1 MPLIIK
7 GGNGPTIIS
16 KTAMKN
22 RLGQLIEDKINDDPL
37 SHLSPEIAEK
47 RKEILDAKRHREF
60 MARIEKQ
67 EADAM
72 RKLKEAKV
80 EVTSEIL
87 VDNTATTTITHN
99 DVVTISTKEK
109 ATEVPDFE
117 AMTKR
122 EIDEWAESVLGLT
135 LDRRKKKADLIET
148 IRKSL

>member
-7 GGNGPTIIS
+7 GGNEPTIIS

-37 SHLSPEIAEK
+37 SHLSPEVAEK

-87 VDNTATTTITHN
+87 VDTSATTITHT

-122 EIDEWAESVLGLT
+122 EIDEWAETALGLS
-135 LDRRKKKADLIET
+135 LDRRKKKSDLIET

>member
-1 MPLIIK
+1 
-7 GGNGPTIIS
+7 
-16 KTAMKN
+16 MKN

-37 SHLSPEIAEK
+37 SHLSPEVAEK

-87 VDNTATTTITHN
+87 VDTSATTITHT

-122 EIDEWAESVLGLT
+122 EIDEWAETALGLS
-135 LDRRKKKADLIET
+135 LDRRKKKSDLIET

>member
-87 VDNTATTTITHN
+87 VDNTATTITHN

-122 EIDEWAESVLGLT
+122 EIDEWAESALGLT

>member
-37 SHLSPEIAEK
+37 SHLSPEVAEK

-87 VDNTATTTITHN
+87 VDTSATTITHT

-122 EIDEWAESVLGLT
+122 EIDEWAETALGLS
-135 LDRRKKKADLIET
+135 LDRRKKKSDLIET